1 MAEIRIAYE
10 PHPVSPERK
19 KELRDLGFK
28 ILDIKFKPEGEP
40 EDEPENDVMSKSDI
54 MQALDELGIEYD
66 GRSKESKLRDLLRD
80 ASS

>member
-28 ILDIKFKPEGEP
+28 ILDIKFKP